1 MPNTSFSVRP
11 LPVGAEIVGLTD
23 EGEIEA
29 GVRSELYAAWLEYG
43 VLLFPNVKTSTRHLT
58 LSRCFGEVKI
68 NPVPEFRSK
77 ENPLLVE
84 IGGSNRSPAYVYD
97 GTDLRIGRLAWHRDL
112 VLTPDIE
119 KGGMLRMVEIPSSEG
134 ETMFADTAAAY
145 DDLPADVKAR
155 LAGLEY
161 KANLRVTSVQ
171 EDGIG
176 AFWKTMRRA
185 TPEEDPHGGLKSD
198 QIAQGRYPS
207 IVHPAMLV
215 HPESG
220 RKCIFLSPAH
230 ADFFLGMEQS
240 ESDELLRYLVAHML
254 KPEYVYKHRWSVND
268 AIIWDNRRMLHAAMG
283 NELGEPRRA
292 LRTTVDGLLRT
303 GRFFDDGAKVADLQ
317 KLAD

>member
-1 MPNTSFSVRP
+1 MPDKSFSVRP
-11 LPVGAEIVGLTD
+11 LPVGAEIVGLAD

-43 VLLFPNVKTSTRHLT
+43 VLLFRNVETSTRHVA
-58 LSRCFGEVKI
+58 LSRCFGELKVY
-68 NPVPEFRSK
+68 PVSEFRSK

-84 IGGSNRSPAYVYD
+84 IGGGNRSPAYVYD

-112 VLTPDIE
+112 VLTSDLE

-161 KANLRVTSVQ
+161 KANLRISSLQ
-171 EDGIG
+171 EAGKG
-176 AFWKTMRRA
+176 AFWKTWRRA
-185 TPEEDPHGGLKSD
+185 TLEEDPQGGLKTD
-198 QIAQGRYPS
+198 QIAQARHPS

-215 HPESG
+215 HPESA
-220 RKCIFLSPAH
+220 RKCIFLSPTH
-230 ADFFLGMEQS
+230 ADCFLGMEQS

-254 KPEYVYKHRWSVND
+254 KPQYVYKHRWSVND
-268 AIIWDNRRMLHAAMG
+268 AILWDNRRMIHAAMG
-283 NELGEPRRA
+283 NKLGEPRRA
-292 LRTTVDGLLRT
+292 LRTTLAGLLSI
-303 GRFFDDGAKVADLQ
+303 GRIFDDGAKVADPP
-317 KLAD
+317 KLAH